1 VYADY
6 FEQQNERIAN
16 GSLGGSA
23 VPLHIDSVGLINAC
37 IDINVQMVYYPEYA
51 HNNTYGLKLITEEQ
65 YGSALAALPACKNMT
80 ATCRSLAAA
89 KDPNG
94 IGNQAD
100 VNTACKSAF
109 DFCFANMHDFFNENG
124 VSLRMFHNGP
134 I

>member
-16 GSLGGSA
+16 GSLDGSA
-23 VPLHIDSVGLINAC
+23 IPLHIDTLGLINAC
-37 IDINVQMVYYPEYA
+37 IDIDVQMVYYPEYA

-65 YGSALAALPACKNMT
+65 YTSAIAASPTCKNMT

-94 IGNQAD
+94 VGNQAE
-100 VNTACKSAF
+100 VNAACKGTF
-109 DFCFANMHDFFNENG
+109 DYCFANMHDFYNDNG
-124 VSLRMFHNGP
+124 VSLRTFQRSL